1 MRDAPSSGGEETD
14 AALLKRFARGQPD
27 AMERLVQRHGS
38 TVYAFVRR
46 ILGNEPLADDVY
58 QEVWLKV
65 IRYANRFEGRSRFST
80 WLFQVTRNVCMD
92 HRRSAQRKKEGV
104 SLERD
109 GGDPKDGGECVPL
122 RDQVADRG
130 PGTHERAA
138 ETEEKAAL
146 EHAIAQLPE
155 EQREVLLLRE
165 KTELTFEEIAE
176 ISGLSPNTVKSRMR
190 YALLNLRKSLGGV
203 AHGL

>member
-1 MRDAPSSGGEETD
+1 MLDEGD
-14 AALLKRFARGQPD
+14 AALLRKFSLGQTD

-38 TVYAFVRR
+38 SVYAFVRR
-46 ILGNEPLADDVY
+46 FLGSTPVADDVY

-65 IRYANRFEGRSRFST
+65 IRYADRFEGRSRFST
-80 WLFQVTRNVCMD
+80 WLFQITRNVCMD
-92 HRRSAQRKKEGV
+92 HRRSSLRRKEGV

-109 GGDPKDGGECVPL
+109 GALSPEGGDGVPL
-122 RDQVADRG
+122 RDQVADRAPATDDRVAG
-130 PGTHERAA
+130 DEERAA
-138 ETEEKAAL
+138 I
-146 EHAIAQLPE
+146 EHAIAQLPD

-176 ISGLSPNTVKSRMR
+176 LAGLSPNTVKSRMR
-190 YALLNLRKSLGGV
+190 YALLNLRKALKGV